1 MSDFKTL
8 VESFTKR
15 NYKKVQR
22 NDQSYRLT
30 LEITISELT
39 RLIEMYSTC
48 VEEDQTARLIR
59 DSIDHW
65 IRRYHDYAIRGNI
78 GSHYRQTGTVKGET
92 VFEHVV
98 PANEI
103 RDMLLEGKLTVRQAL
118 NAPTCL
124 ISKVD
129 DVILR
134 QKGLSSSSPSRW
146 FFFQRYSV
154 LQPTITT
161 FNGKPININDWTLE
175 DHYKLFGDSNE

>member
-78 GSHYRQTGTVKGET
+78 GSDYRQPGTVLGET
-92 VFEHVV
+92 
-98 PANEI
+98 
-103 RDMLLEGKLTVRQAL
+103 
-118 NAPTCL
+118 
-124 ISKVD
+124 
-129 DVILR
+129 
-134 QKGLSSSSPSRW
+134 
-146 FFFQRYSV
+146 
-154 LQPTITT
+154 
-161 FNGKPININDWTLE
+161 
-175 DHYKLFGDSNE
+175 LF